1 VSTVSEGASRQALPQ
16 ASRSRTLARRPA
28 GSSLAFAAVVVFMSI
43 LLLAPQAIFPVLAPF
58 RIALIA
64 ACIAG
69 GAHILG
75 CFMTG
80 RPLSVASRELKLAGA
95 LFGWAVV
102 TIPFS
107 YWRGGSVEILTDL
120 FFKSLVLFWLIAN
133 TVTTVRRFRVF
144 ALALMLFSVPIAT
157 TAVKNYLSGNFVA
170 SSDRIVG
177 YNAPLTNNPNDLALT
192 LNLIIP
198 FVLVFVRASR
208 GCFVRVFSLGIL
220 VLDVTAVLMTFS
232 RTGFISLLTIMA
244 SLSWRLVK
252 SRSLAWVF
260 VLFVVLLAALP
271 FLPASMWER
280 WATITNIESDATG
293 SAQARRDQVV
303 GALKFIIWHPVV
315 GTGIGTGI
323 LGLREQ
329 GAENWSAVHNAYLQ
343 QGVELGLPGMGL
355 YLALVIASLKSAT
368 AGQERAGSTY
378 EDSLARQLAQATRLS
393 LIAFAVA
400 AIFHPV
406 AYHFYFYYL
415 AGLAVASRSLAKDT
429 D

>member
-1 VSTVSEGASRQALPQ
+1 
-16 ASRSRTLARRPA
+16 
-28 GSSLAFAAVVVFMSI
+28 
-43 LLLAPQAIFPVLAPF
+43 
-58 RIALIA
+58 
-64 ACIAG
+64 
-69 GAHILG
+69 
-75 CFMTG
+75 
-80 RPLSVASRELKLAGA
+80 
-95 LFGWAVV
+95 
-102 TIPFS
+102 
-107 YWRGGSVEILTDL
+107 
-120 FFKSLVLFWLIAN
+120 
-133 TVTTVRRFRVF
+133 
-144 ALALMLFSVPIAT
+144 
-157 TAVKNYLSGNFVA
+157 
-170 SSDRIVG
+170 
-177 YNAPLTNNPNDLALT
+177 
-192 LNLIIP
+192 
-198 FVLVFVRASR
+198 
-208 GCFVRVFSLGIL
+208 
-220 VLDVTAVLMTFS
+220 
-232 RTGFISLLTIMA
+232 MA